1 MDHPR
6 RPEPALRYLAED
18 AFTGYGEASYRL
30 VEALRA
36 AGVAVAY
43 RAWHAADRD
52 GPARIGPFRR
62 DERPGCSVAEDAPTI
77 AHLVPEHY
85 PAVRRVIEDGPIVA
99 HTVWETDRLPAHW
112 AGLLN
117 AVDAVLV
124 PCEWNREVFA
134 AGGVTAPIDV
144 VPHVA
149 FDPVPGDGGASL
161 ELPDDVVVF
170 YTIARWDARK
180 APWLALRAFLEA
192 FTAADPVAL
201 VVKTTQQSLSPP
213 LGEWGSGSGLA
224 GTTTLEVARMI
235 REYRRPAHV
244 RLDVADE
251 VPTEHIA
258 GLHWRGD
265 CYVSLARGEG
275 WGLGAFDAC
284 AYGNPVVTT
293 GWGGQLDYLD
303 PDHSWL
309 VDHDLVP
316 VSHRVQSSYSPDQNW
331 AEPRLDHAVDLLRK
345 VAADIDGARGR
356 AMPLADRVRRDYAPP
371 VVAARLLG
379 ALDAV

>member
-1 MDHPR
+1 MGLPR
-6 RPEPALRYLAED
+6 RSERALRYLAED

-36 AGVAVAY
+36 AGIAVEY

-52 GPARIGPFRR
+52 GPARVGPFRR
-62 DERPGCSVAEDAPTI
+62 DERPECSVAEDAPTI

-85 PAVRRVIEDGPIVA
+85 PAVRTVVAGGPLVA
-99 HTVWETDRLPAHW
+99 HTVWETDRLPARW
-112 AGLLN
+112 ADLLN
-117 AVDAVLV
+117 ALDAVLV

-134 AGGVTAPIDV
+134 AGGVTTPIDV
-144 VPHVA
+144 VPHVVC
-149 FDPVPGDGGASL
+149 DPVPGDRGAL
-161 ELPDDVVVF
+161 GLPDDDVVF

-180 APWLALRAFLEA
+180 APWLALRAYLEA

-201 VVKTTQQSLSPP
+201 VVKTTQESLAPP
-213 LGEWGSGSGLA
+213 LGEWGSGTGLA
-224 GTTTLEVARMI
+224 GTTALEVARLI
-235 REYRRPAHV
+235 REYRRPARV
-244 RLDVADE
+244 RLDVAPD
-251 VPTEHIA
+251 VPTERIA
-258 GLHWRGD
+258 GLHTRGD

-293 GWGGQLDYLD
+293 GWGGQLDYLGLD
-303 PDHSWL
+303 QEWL
-309 VDHDLVP
+309 VDYEIVP

-331 AEPRLDHAVDLLRK
+331 AEPSIEHGVELLRK
-345 VAADIDGARGR
+345 VAADLDGARRR
-356 AMPLADRVRRDYAPP
+356 AAPLRERVRRDYAPP
-371 VVAARLLG
+371 VVAGKLLA